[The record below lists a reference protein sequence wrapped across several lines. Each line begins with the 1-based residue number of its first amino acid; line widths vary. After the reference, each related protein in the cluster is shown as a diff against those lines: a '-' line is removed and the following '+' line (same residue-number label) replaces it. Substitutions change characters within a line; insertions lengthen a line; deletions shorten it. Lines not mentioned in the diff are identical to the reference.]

1 MSMTIVVTRN
11 ASGRMRGFLAS
22 SMLEL
27 APGVYSGA
35 RLSVA
40 VRERIWAVVE
50 DWFPV
55 EKEASVL
62 MVWDDPALPGGQM
75 ARWLGSPPLD
85 LVECDGMVL
94 TRRDL
99 PNEKPHANIDNSKAK
114 ATTKTSV

>member
-1 MSMTIVVTRN
+1 MTIVVTRN

-40 VRERIWAVVE
+40 VRERIWAVIE
-50 DWFPV
+50 DWFPA

-62 MVWDDPALPGGQM
+62 MVWADAVLPGGQM

-99 PNEKPHANIDNSKAK
+99 PNQRPQPNLDNSTPEV
-114 ATTKTSV
+114 TTNLRL

>member
-1 MSMTIVVTRN
+1 MTIVVTRN

-27 APGVYSGA
+27 APGIYTGA

-50 DWFPV
+50 DWFPM
-55 EKEASVL
+55 ERDSSVIML
-62 MVWDDPALPGGQM
+62 WADPSVPGGQV

-94 TRRDL
+94 TRRDSL
-99 PNEKPHANIDNSKAK
+99 SRESSEHLDNF
-114 ATTKTSV
+114 TPRQETNL

>member
-1 MSMTIVVTRN
+1 MTIVVTRN

-27 APGVYSGA
+27 APGVYSGS

-50 DWFPV
+50 DWFPM
-55 EKEASVL
+55 EREASVVML
-62 MVWDDPALPGGQM
+62 WADATVPGGQV

-99 PNEKPHANIDNSKAK
+99 PGHDHTPNLDNSTSE
-114 ATTKTSV
+114 ATPNP